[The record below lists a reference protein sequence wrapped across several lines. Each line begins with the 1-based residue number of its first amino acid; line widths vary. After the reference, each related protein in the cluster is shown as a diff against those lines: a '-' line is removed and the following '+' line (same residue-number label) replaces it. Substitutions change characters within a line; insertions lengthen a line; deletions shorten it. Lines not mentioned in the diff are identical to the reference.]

1 MHNTIWNKF
10 ISSNV
15 DLTVNAIFGVVLLLT
30 TIATFVPFS
39 PGMPGA
45 GLDPSWVF
53 GMNQATAQGFAF
65 GKEMIFTYGPYASI
79 ATKSYHPS
87 TDFMMVSGSLYLALS
102 YWGCFVLL
110 MKNVQWRWVLA
121 FGTILAGFMYLRD
134 TLFFSLPLLVGLL
147 IFKILFLDDGRFIKR
162 KLAPLYVALLFA
174 PFGLLPLVMGTL
186 LFLCVAIT
194 VLCFVV
200 FIACKQRVLAI
211 TCLFSPFVSMIFFWV
226 LSGQSVRNLPNY
238 LMGMAHIASGYSEA
252 MAVNGNTLEVIL
264 YVLASAVLLVAIATQ
279 GQISHTSK
287 FFLFCIYF
295 VFLFLSLKG
304 GFVRHDV
311 HAVRSGTS
319 ILIAAVLL
327 PFNCK
332 TRMIV
337 PVMALAIIS
346 WAYIDSHYMKTS
358 AEHVFH
364 NFKSTY
370 LSAWRGIQHRIQD
383 RNWPE
388 QEFNAAVGG
397 LREQAS
403 FPILQGSTDIYSY
416 NQAYL
421 IASGNTWSPRPVFQS
436 YSAYTPALAEINRK
450 HLLGRQSPD
459 NIIFSVEPI
468 DGRIPSSEDG
478 ASWPILM
485 RNYRPTRLEN
495 NFLFLQKN
503 GNLTEIAEY
512 VKLKS
517 EMSVLGE
524 KVLLPLLD
532 QPVFAQIEIEPTLLG
547 RLVNIVF
554 KPSQLQITL
563 ELNNGMNKQYRLI
576 SGMAKSGFI
585 ISPLVENTA
594 EFGVLYGKDRL
605 RNGKLVRSMVI
616 STVNTPI
623 GLWKKNYTVTFSQIK
638 MEPPIDISGLF
649 KFDEFEDE
657 IADSEI
663 ITAEKCEGNI
673 DVINNTSPIP
683 ETLSASGFLS
693 VNGWLAISV
702 DQATLPEA
710 VYVVLRDTHGNHNFL
725 RTRKNPRPD
734 VGAYFK
740 KPELAGS
747 GYITMAD
754 ISALEGQYSF
764 GLAIKQSDKIKICP
778 QFKIPATI
786 TK

>member
-1 MHNTIWNKF
+1 MPFWGL
-10 ISSNV
+10 SSS
-15 DLTVNAIFGVVLLLT
+15 T
-30 TIATFVPFS
+30 TIAIFVPFS

-65 GKEMIFTYGPYASI
+65 GKEVIFTYGPYASI

-121 FGTILAGFMYLRD
+121 FGTILTGLMYLRD

-147 IFKILFLDDGRFIKR
+147 IFKILFLEDERFIKR

-174 PFGLLPLVMGTL
+174 PFGLLPLVKGTI
-186 LFLCVAIT
+186 LFLCGAIT

-200 FIACKQRVLAI
+200 FIACKQRVLAV
-211 TCLFSPFVSMIFFWV
+211 TCLFSPLVSMIFFWV

-264 YVLASAVLLVAIATQ
+264 YVLASALLLVAIAIQ
-279 GQISHTSK
+279 GQISHISK

-295 VFLFLSLKG
+295 IFLFLSLKG
-304 GFVRHDV
+304 GFVRHDG
-311 HAVRSGTS
+311 HAVMSGTS

-327 PFNCK
+327 PFSCK
-332 TRMIV
+332 IRMIL
-337 PVMALAIIS
+337 PVMVLAIIS

-358 AEHVFH
+358 TEHVFH

-370 LSAWRGIQHRIQD
+370 SSAWYGIKHRIEN
-383 RNWPE
+383 RNWPRP
-388 QEFNAAVGG
+388 EFDAAVSS
-397 LREQAS
+397 LRGQAS
-403 FPILQGSTDIYSY
+403 FPVLPGTTDIYSY
-416 NQAYL
+416 NQSYL
-421 IASGNTWSPRPVFQS
+421 IASGNSWSPRPLFQS
-436 YSAYTPALAEINRK
+436 YSVYAPALAEINRK
-450 HLLGRQSPD
+450 HLLGNKAPD
-459 NIIFSVEPI
+459 NIIFRLEPI
-468 DGRIPSSEDG
+468 DGRIPSIEDG

-485 RNYRPTRLEN
+485 VNYQPARMEKE
-495 NFLFLQKN
+495 FLFLKKKESI
-503 GNLTEIAEY
+503 GKIAEPL
-512 VKLKS
+512 KLAS
-517 EMSVLGE
+517 ERHTFEESVI
-524 KVLLPLLD
+524 LPGSS
-532 QPVFAQIEIEPTLLG
+532 QPIFAQIEITPTILG
-547 RLVNIVF
+547 RLANIFF

-563 ELNNGMNKQYRLI
+563 KLNNGMNKQYRI
-576 SGMAKSGFI
+576 IAGMAKSGFV
-585 ISPLVENTA
+585 ISPLIENTA
-594 EFGVLYGKDRL
+594 EFGRLYGKESML
-605 RNGKLVRSMVI
+605 NGKLVDSMI
-616 STVNTPI
+616 IAPAHGRTM
-623 GLWKKNYTVTFSQIK
+623 LWKNEYFVTFSQIRTGV
-638 MEPPIDISGLF
+638 PIDISRLY
-649 KFDEFEDE
+649 KFDEFDDDLS
-657 IADSEI
+657 ASDV

-683 ETLSASGFLS
+683 ENLSVSGFLS

-710 VYVVLRDTHGNHNFL
+710 VYVVLRDTHGNYNYL

-754 ISALEGQYSF
+754 ISEFEGQYSF